1 MADAVQHINEIV
13 ARAQPFRPA
22 AFESPIALEGRN
34 LGFKNLLNVE
44 RAARRGSQRS
54 RMGKTLSGR
63 SRSTRRGEGMAAC
76 GSRTPAVIPA

>member
-34 LGFKNLLNVE
+34 LGFKNPLNVE
-44 RAARRGSQRS
+44 RAARRGEPEVQD
-54 RMGKTLSGR
+54 
-63 SRSTRRGEGMAAC
+63 A
-76 GSRTPAVIPA
+76 